1 MIRTRIIAIGC
12 ILGFFGFLGILVPTF
27 SIQASGQ
34 ETYNIPQWIK
44 NNAKLWSE
52 KQIGDSDF
60 IKGIQY
66 LINNNILHTSISKK
80 DQEMINYAMTLQ
92 KENEKLQS
100 DNQNLQTQLKQTQ
113 NKINELEDSSLQQ
126 SLGNAVEKIK
136 RVSEASKP
144 TTMISDDTINWHFSD
159 SKGNKYDW
167 NMPMTTY
174 DSIVKQPIYIGTWTL
189 NLPDGQTVQT
199 YDYSQFVNEIM
210 ARPDFTKVMDQVYN
224 NAGNDDQFVYEV
236 WYIVS
241 EMTTYN
247 KDITNSN
254 LWPLEVFTR
263 GTGDCK
269 DKSILIADMLRS
281 SEHTRNWSIK
291 LQVMDMDNPNNPQTV
306 NHMIV
311 LVNTGLHNYAIE
323 STATPDNDGLNVWA
337 GKQITGWDISA

>member
-1 MIRTRIIAIGC
+1 MIHTRIIAIVC
-12 ILGFFGFLGILVPTF
+12 ILGFFGLLVPAF
-27 SIQASGQ
+27 STQTSGQ

-52 KQIGDSDF
+52 EQIGDSDF

-66 LINNNILHTSISKK
+66 LIDNNVLHTSIAKE
-80 DQEMINYAMTLQ
+80 DQEMVKYAMTLQ

-100 DNQNLQTQLKQTQ
+100 DNQNLQTQLNQVQ
-113 NKINELEDSSLQQ
+113 NKINELEDNSLQQ
-126 SLGNAVEKIK
+126 SLSNAAE
-136 RVSEASKP
+136 RVKQVQEPSKP
-144 TTMISDDTINWHFSD
+144 TTAISSDTINWYFSD
-159 SKGNKYDW
+159 SKGNKYNW

-174 DSIVKQPIYIGTWTL
+174 DSIIQHPIYIGTWTL
-189 NLPDGQTVQT
+189 KLPDGQTVYT
-199 YDYSQFVNEIM
+199 YDYRQFVNEIM
-210 ARPDFTKVMDQVYN
+210 SRPDFTKVIDQVYN

-247 KDITNSN
+247 KDMTNSN

-291 LQVMDMDNPNNPQTV
+291 LEVMDADNPDNPQTV

-311 LVNTGLHNYAIE
+311 LVDTGLHKYAIE

-337 GKQITGWDISA
+337 GKQIIGWNIPV